1 VWLGIKGG
9 RVRRED
15 RVPYIQAIWA
25 VFINK
30 AKVTRGMSNA
40 EYFLA
45 SKWADKDIPLPVVVR
60 AIEEFQGKPRRLE
73 AVEKPVE
80 EGYRYW
86 YQAMG
91 GRPVLDDEVPL

>member
-1 VWLGIKGG
+1 M
-9 RVRRED
+9 RRED
-15 RVPYIQAIWA
+15 RVPYIRAIWA

-30 AKVTRGMSNA
+30 AKVTRDMSNA

-45 SKWADKDIPLPVVVR
+45 SKWADKDIPLPVVIR
-60 AIEEFQGKPRRLE
+60 AIEEFEGKPKRLE
-73 AVEKPVE
+73 AVASKVD